1 MVLHIG
7 GKIPPPSARSIRV
20 RVSSNSSSSSS
31 AAGRCEH
38 NTKYNRRLK
47 ERGVKTNNNCCCC
60 SRLYR
65 LYRAR
70 RTCNEVRR
78 RGENPLSLST
88 TKRRKIERKMSVT
101 LYHRH
106 PSFLCTTTT
115 TTTLLLLLLYESNT
129 RTQIRRDELHETTTT
144 TEIWSELFRSHD
156 VSDGYFQTA
165 AAWRARNH
173 VPPEED
179 FVRPRF
185 GLAV

>member
-1 MVLHIG
+1 M
-7 GKIPPPSARSIRV
+7 RV
-20 RVSSNSSSSSS
+20 ERV
-31 AAGRCEH
+31 
-38 NTKYNRRLK
+38 TKEKK
-47 ERGVKTNNNCCCC
+47 EK
-60 SRLYR
+60 
-65 LYRAR
+65 
-70 RTCNEVRR
+70 
-78 RGENPLSLST
+78 RGENPLRLST

-129 RTQIRRDELHETTTT
+129 RTQIRRDELNETTTT